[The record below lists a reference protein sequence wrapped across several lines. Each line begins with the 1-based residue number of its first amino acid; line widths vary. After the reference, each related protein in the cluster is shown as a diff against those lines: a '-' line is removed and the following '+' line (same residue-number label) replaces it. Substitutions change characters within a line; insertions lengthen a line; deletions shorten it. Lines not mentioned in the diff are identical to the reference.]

1 MIQLLDI
8 RTLFAVWA
16 ILCSVLTFNL
26 SIFWFYNREEKGAG
40 WWALAMLATTCGS
53 FLLVF
58 RGFLPSFISI
68 VLASTLFI
76 LGWSLFCTGLRKFF
90 HLKKGIVWEIAP
102 VLVLIGSFLYY
113 TYVRPDLTIR
123 ILIFSLLLCIAS
135 FRCFYLLL
143 EKSETGLKMRSLSVG
158 YPSLFLAIFFLIRT
172 ILAFFNIGIP
182 QTQSILSPNPATA
195 IMLFILIGGY
205 VSLTIGL
212 ISLPGRQSRNKLHVT
227 TLNLEKSNLKLQ
239 QSEESFRNLTDN
251 AFEGIAVVQ
260 NKRLVYLNPRMCEMT
275 GYDKDSL
282 LNLESFLPLIAP
294 EARETMMANH
304 MKRLVGEAAPIRY
317 ESHFLKRDGT
327 IYPIELTGVLITW
340 NGRPA
345 TLNIV
350 SDISERKAAEE
361 KVRFMALHDNLT
373 GLPNR
378 YLLQERLERAL
389 SMARRT
395 KQPLA
400 LLFMDL
406 NGFKQ
411 VNDSHGHDVG
421 DLLLKGVADRVQTLM
436 RDSDTLARMGGDEF
450 VILLPQVNGGSGVDI
465 LMSRIDE
472 SLRPPFQFGSLKVQ
486 SSASVG
492 FALYPE
498 HGNTEEELLSVA
510 DKKMYNVKH
519 LKRKF

>member
-1 MIQLLDI
+1 MIQQLDI
-8 RTLFAVWA
+8 RTLFAVWS
-16 ILCSVLTFNL
+16 ILCIVLTFNL
-26 SIFWFYNREEKGAG
+26 SMFWFYNRTEKGAG
-40 WWALAMLATTCGS
+40 WWVLAMLATTCSS
-53 FLLVF
+53 FMFVF

-68 VLASTLFI
+68 VLANTLFI

-90 HLKKGIVWEIAP
+90 QIKKGITWEIAP
-102 VLVLIGSFLYY
+102 VLVLIGSFLYC
-113 TYVRPDLTIR
+113 TYVLPDLIIR
-123 ILIFSLLLCIAS
+123 ILIFSILLSIAS

-143 EKSETGLKMRSLSVG
+143 ERSESGLKMTSVSAGCSSLVI
-158 YPSLFLAIFFLIRT
+158 AIFFLCRT
-172 ILAFFNIGIP
+172 VLTLLNIGTP
-182 QTQSILSPNPATA
+182 QTQSFLSPSMVTV
-195 IMLFILIGGY
+195 IMMFILIGGY
-205 VSLTIGL
+205 VSLTSGL
-212 ISLPGRQSRNKLHVT
+212 IYLPGQRSRNNLLVT
-227 TLNLEKSNLKLQ
+227 ALNLEKSNLKLQ

-260 NKRLVYLNPRMCEMT
+260 NKRLVYINPRMCEMT

-304 MKRLVGEAAPIRY
+304 LKRLAGEAAPNRY
-317 ESHFLKRDGT
+317 ESLFLKRDGT
-327 IYPIELTGVLITW
+327 IYPIELTGVLISW
-340 NGRPA
+340 NNSPA

-389 SMARRT
+389 SQARRT
-395 KQPLA
+395 NQPLA

-411 VNDSHGHDVG
+411 VNDTHGHDVG
-421 DLLLKGVADRVQTLM
+421 DMLLKGVAGRLQTLV

-450 VILLPQVNGGSGVDI
+450 VILLPQVNGQSGVAT

-472 SLRPPFQFGSLKVQ
+472 SLRPPFQFGSLEVQ
-486 SSASVG
+486 SHASVG

-498 HGNTEEELLSVA
+498 HGNTEEELLRAA
-510 DKKMYNVKH
+510 DRKMYNVKH